1 MVQAFL
7 LVMRRHG
14 DCGPVGDRPLRVDV
28 EWPAAV
34 AGKNVARAAGARTA
48 HEACAIR
55 ATWRNALARG
65 LYEGSHEK
73 AERAAGASR
82 EFFMPELKAPIPSKA
97 TGTALSLTATGT
109 AFSAPNQLSRP
120 SLQAR
125 AWDLEQCP
133 ELFAVRSQSAFE
145 VSEAETHRR
154 GRGDRQGQSA

>member
-14 DCGPVGDRPLRVDV
+14 DCGPVGDRPLRIGV
-28 EWPAAV
+28 EWHAAV

-48 HEACAIR
+48 SEVRRDSRDLEECA
-55 ATWRNALARG
+55 APG

-82 EFFMPELKAPIPSKA
+82 EIFMSELKAPIPSKA

-133 ELFAVRSQSAFE
+133 ELFAARSQSAFE
-145 VSEAETHRR
+145 VLEAETHRR
-154 GRGDRQGQSA
+154 GCGDRQGESA